1 MLSQE
6 LLGHKASFVLSV
18 ETLCLELQMIAD
30 EFHEAGGSVSRF
42 SARLCW
48 LAYAVHAHDNIVG
61 GMDEVSVVEWSP
73 RKQVKESQEGSI
85 IVIFDMLRGDANV
98 AVS

>member
-1 MLSQE
+1 MSVLSQE

-42 SARLCW
+42 FSCMRVGVHCS
-48 LAYAVHAHDNIVG
+48 YATTLLFVFAVLVVFDKVPAVLTPVQQHA
-61 GMDEVSVVEWSP
+61 SP
-73 RKQVKESQEGSI
+73 PSLNGQ
-85 IVIFDMLRGDANV
+85 
-98 AVS
+98 